1 MTSDDAA
8 NLLENAFALRGTV
21 LSKDM
26 IGIFGEGFP
35 EILLHA
41 TGAPVTCL
49 HILPQ
54 EDIVD
59 AGHNVSQCIEPF
71 VDHAVQRFLHRFAC
85 GCFNDL
91 RAIIFCRDDTAALVA
106 YQYALELRRLG
117 LAPATPKLVL
127 WNLVHAPHAHEFNMR
142 QLETLWQHLGSAPPT
157 PDALSRA
164 FQDEVARAQALEDLT
179 ECLRATN
186 APVRAGTAMTWR
198 VAGRWMA
205 GGQHADLLRAALA
218 PVAQAPR
225 AAPRLGLIG
234 AAITHTALYDMIDSY
249 GAVICDMQPLVAA
262 WPVDLPDHPT
272 PDAILKA
279 AASDRDCQR
288 LVPPDAYTDT
298 LIDRLLAAKC
308 DAVICQLHPHDDVFG
323 WDVPHITRRLNDA
336 GIALVNLGFVDPV
349 PTDQSLAVLDTV
361 LRTDLKQRGLV

>member
-8 NLLENAFALRGTV
+8 NMLENAFALRGTV
-21 LSKDM
+21 LSTDM

-35 EILLHA
+35 EILLRA

-54 EDIVD
+54 DDTAD
-59 AGHNVSQCIEPF
+59 AGQDVADCIEPF

-117 LAPATPKLVL
+117 LAPATPKLIL
-127 WNLVHAPHAHEFNMR
+127 WNLVHAPHAHGFNML
-142 QLETLWQHLGSAPPT
+142 QLETLWQHLEIAPPT
-157 PDALSRA
+157 PDALSLA
-164 FQDEVARAQALEDLT
+164 LQDEHARATALSELT
-179 ECLRATN
+179 QCRLATD
-186 APVRAGTAMTWR
+186 APVRAGTAMTWH
-198 VAGRWMA
+198 VAGRWM
-205 GGQHADLLRAALA
+205 GGAQHAALLRAALGA
-218 PVAQAPR
+218 ATQPPR
-225 AAPRLGLIG
+225 QAPRLGLIG
-234 AAITHTALYDMIDSY
+234 AAITQTGVYDMIEAH
-249 GAVICDMQPLVAA
+249 GAIVCDMQPLVAA
-262 WPVDLPDHPT
+262 WPVDLPATAT

-279 AASDRDCQR
+279 AASDTDCQR

-298 LIDRLLAAKC
+298 LIDRLLAAQC

-323 WDVPHITRRLNDA
+323 WDVPHIKQRLGAA
-336 GIALVNLGFVDPV
+336 GIPLVDLGFVDAV
-349 PTDQSLAVLDTV
+349 PADHRLAALDAVLAK
-361 LRTDLKQRGLV
+361 DLKQRGLV